1 MLYCAPWAIHVDRK
15 TIASWCLYDFA
26 NSFYVVLPAVIW
38 QTYFQRVIV
47 GNERGL
53 GDLWWGRII
62 SVSMLLVAVSS
73 PVMGAIADRAGVRK
87 RLLIAYTLTSVAA
100 VCLFPTV
107 LPGMLWWGFAV
118 TLVSYIAFEGG
129 IVFYNAYLP
138 EIAPRD
144 HQGRVSGW
152 GFATGYVGSLLGLA
166 LAYPLVRLKL
176 FNVTYLVIA
185 AAFLFFSLPAFLYL
199 PREASAKL
207 GVQAAAVA
215 GVRESW
221 RTLQEILFKPQL
233 RSMQLFLFAYVFYE
247 DGVNTV
253 IYFAAGFASKTLG
266 FSDTQNIL
274 MFLVVQV
281 SALAGACLWA
291 KPTDRLGPK
300 RVVLLM
306 LVQWSLVAAAA
317 YFVQSKQGFL
327 IVAVMAGTG
336 LGAIQAASRAFMS
349 TLIPRGKEADFFG
362 FFSLVGKASAVMG
375 PILFGEV
382 SRRTGG
388 NQRMAI
394 LSIMVF
400 FMIGALLLSRVR
412 AGGPTHL
419 PTTDSSF

>member
-1 MLYCAPWAIHVDRK
+1 MDRK

-62 SVSMLLVAVSS
+62 SVSMLLVAISS

-118 TLVSYIAFEGG
+118 TLVSYVAFEGG

-176 FNVTYLVIA
+176 FNVTYLAIA
-185 AAFLFFSLPAFLYL
+185 AAFLVFSLPAFFYL

-207 GVQAAAVA
+207 GVPAAAIA

-233 RSMQLFLFAYVFYE
+233 RSMRLFLFAYVFFE

-266 FSDTQNIL
+266 YSDTQNIL
-274 MFLVVQV
+274 LFLVV
-281 SALAGACLWA
+281 
-291 KPTDRLGPK
+291 
-300 RVVLLM
+300 
-306 LVQWSLVAAAA
+306 
-317 YFVQSKQGFL
+317 
-327 IVAVMAGTG
+327 
-336 LGAIQAASRAFMS
+336 
-349 TLIPRGKEADFFG
+349 
-362 FFSLVGKASAVMG
+362 
-375 PILFGEV
+375 
-382 SRRTGG
+382 
-388 NQRMAI
+388 
-394 LSIMVF
+394 
-400 FMIGALLLSRVR
+400 
-412 AGGPTHL
+412 
-419 PTTDSSF
+419 

>member
-1 MLYCAPWAIHVDRK
+1 VNRK

-47 GNERGL
+47 GNEGGL

-62 SVSMLLVAVSS
+62 SVSMLLVALSS

-87 RLLIAYTLTSVAA
+87 RLLIAYTVTSVGA

-107 LPGMLWWGFAV
+107 KPGMLWWGFAV
-118 TLVSYIAFEGG
+118 TLVSYVAFEGG

-152 GFATGYVGSLLGLA
+152 GFATGYVGSLLALV

-176 FNVTYLVIA
+176 FNLTYLAIA
-185 AAFLFFSLPAFLYL
+185 AAFLIFSLPAFIYL
-199 PREASAKL
+199 PKEASAKL
-207 GVQAAAVA
+207 GMRAAAAA
-215 GVRESW
+215 GVRESG
-221 RTLQEILFKPQL
+221 RTLLEILFEPKL
-233 RSMQLFLFAYVFYE
+233 RPMLWFLSAYVFFE

-253 IYFAAGFASKTLG
+253 IYFAAGFASKTLS
-266 FSDTQNIL
+266 FSDTENIL
-274 MFLVVQV
+274 LFLVVQV
-281 SALAGACLWA
+281 CALAGAYLWA
-291 KPTDRLGPK
+291 RPTDRLGPK

-306 LVQWSLVAAAA
+306 LVQWSLVAAVA
-317 YFVQSKQGFL
+317 YFVESKRTFF
-327 IVAVMAGTG
+327 IVAVLAGTG
-336 LGAIQAASRAFMS
+336 LGSIQAASRAFMS
-349 TLIPRGKEADFFG
+349 TLIPKGREADFFG
-362 FFSLVGKASAVMG
+362 FYSLVGKASAVMG

-394 LSIMVF
+394 VSIMVF

-412 AGGPTHL
+412 AGGPTYL
-419 PTTDSSF
+419 PAPESPS